1 MISRTVIGTALIA
14 ATGLAGAEV
23 VVSYSFTDLNGSYDD
38 ATQVFTANAA
48 NNATLESGG
57 DVSSLI
63 GSKGTAQYDTGFLGL
78 GSNDVDF
85 SFDVSN
91 ITAGGA
97 DSIGTIVITDAD
109 GDTLTATVEGAWTIL
124 NPFGFMFFSGT
135 STDYAFT
142 DNGAADGEFNGVS
155 GAFDITALS
164 NIFYDGAVS
173 ILLQNQGGFSAGD
186 FSEISTQADGIL
198 IPTPGVLAIAG
209 LGLFGMAAGRRR
221 G

>member
-38 ATQVFTANAA
+38 TTQVFSADAA
-48 NNATLESGG
+48 NSAALETGG
-57 DVSSLI
+57 DVSSLV

-78 GSNDVDF
+78 GSNDVAI

-97 DSIGTIVITDAD
+97 DSLGTIVITDAD
-109 GDTLTATVEGAWTIL
+109 GDTLTATVEGFWTII

-135 STDYAFT
+135 SADYAFT
-142 DNGAADGEFNGVS
+142 DNGDADGEFNGVTGS
-155 GAFDITALS
+155 FDTAALD
-164 NIFYDGAVS
+164 NIFYDGAIS
-173 ILLQNQGGFSAGD
+173 ILLQNEGGFSSGD
-186 FSEISTQADGIL
+186 FREVSTQADGVL
-198 IPTPGVLAIAG
+198 IPTPGALAIAG
-209 LGLFGMAAGRRR
+209 FGIFGMAAGRRR

>member
-38 ATQVFTANAA
+38 ASQVFTANAA
-48 NNATLESGG
+48 DNAILESGG

-78 GSNDVDF
+78 GSNDVAI

-91 ITAGGA
+91 ISAVGA
-97 DSIGTIVITDAD
+97 ESIGTIVITDAD
-109 GDTLTATVEGAWTIL
+109 GDTLTATVEGFWAIFDT
-124 NPFGFMFFSGT
+124 FGFMFFSGI

-142 DNGAADGEFNGVS
+142 DNGAADGEFNGIS
-155 GAFDITALS
+155 GSFDTTALD
-164 NIFYDGAVS
+164 NIFYDGAIS
-173 ILLQNQGGFSAGD
+173 LLLQNQGGFSAGD
-186 FSEISTQADGIL
+186 FREVSTQADGVL

-209 LGLFGMAAGRRR
+209 LGIFGMAAGRRR